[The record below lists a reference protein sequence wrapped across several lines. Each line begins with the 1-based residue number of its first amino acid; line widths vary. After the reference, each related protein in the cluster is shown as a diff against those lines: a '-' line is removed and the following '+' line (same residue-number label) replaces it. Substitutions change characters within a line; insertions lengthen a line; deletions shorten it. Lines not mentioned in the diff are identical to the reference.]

1 MKKAMWVWLCIT
13 AWGQQAEPPP
23 AAAKP
28 APPGDQKAA
37 ETTAESPVP
46 VTERSLTGS
55 FDVGYRWRTGPAGN
69 ENVYRSLVDLGEGPK
84 LLNADFSIF
93 DPKRRWFD
101 RIDTRAANWG
111 DDPYTTLNVAAHKSR
126 VYDFVSS
133 YRNLAYFNNLPS
145 YANPLLER
153 GVLASQRIFD
163 TRNRMSSYELSLLPG
178 NWLMPYFAYER
189 ASGYGQGVT
198 TFVSDQNEY
207 PVPLRSNFSQNNMRG
222 GVRLELTR
230 YHATIEQGGT
240 TFRDDQELFQSP
252 GAANP
257 GNNTTTV
264 LGTPLA
270 LNGLSQAYGVRGD
283 SIYTKVMGTGQPAS
297 WLSLYGQYLYAR
309 PQNETNYQQFNT
321 GNFILQSQALAFS
334 SQQYLLSSAAKVPH
348 QSGQVG
354 AEIRLHSRVRV
365 ITNWLTDRID
375 VSGES
380 TGQNSVRGT
389 SAASINVADMTEL
402 KNEYNHFEA
411 DVLWDV
417 TSHLTLR
424 GGYRYQWGSTSNSIL
439 PPTGLASQ
447 DMADFRRHVGKGGFN
462 YRLGGKLSVTGD
474 VEGAGTESAYFR
486 TSLFQ
491 YQKGRVQGSYQASSQ
506 LTFMAAF
513 SVVSNQNP
521 APDIDF
527 DYLGLQTS
535 ASVLWNPAGD
545 KRMGFQGTY
554 TRSTIRSDI
563 SFLVPQTFQ
572 RDRSQYRDNA
582 HSVQGMFDLA
592 LPKLGQQA
600 RLSAGGNFFISS
612 GSRPTD
618 YFQPVGKLIVPVAP
632 GWAWVSEWTYYGYGE
647 SFYSYEGFRTHL
659 FTTGIRITR

>member
-1 MKKAMWVWLCIT
+1 MKKVICLSLCIA
-13 AWGQQAEPPP
+13 AWGQEAQPP
-23 AAAKP
+23 AAAAKSATP
-28 APPGDQKAA
+28 ADQKAA
-37 ETTAESPVP
+37 ESTGESPVP
-46 VTERSLTGS
+46 ATERLLTGS

-84 LLNADFSIF
+84 FLNADFSIF

-101 RIDTRAANWG
+101 QIDTRAANWG

-145 YANPLLER
+145 YANPLLDR
-153 GVLASQRIFD
+153 GVLTSQRTLD
-163 TRNRMSSYELSLLPG
+163 TRNRMSSYELTLLPG
-178 NWLMPYFAYER
+178 NWVIPYFAYER

-207 PVPLRSNFSQNNMRG
+207 PVPLQSNFSQNNMRG
-222 GVRLELTR
+222 GIRLELTR
-230 YHATIEQGGT
+230 YHVTIEQGGT
-240 TFRDDQELFQSP
+240 TFRDDQALFQSA

-257 GNNTTTV
+257 GNRATPV
-264 LGTPLA
+264 FGTSLS

-283 SIYTKVMGTGQPAS
+283 SIYTKVMGTGQPAT
-297 WLSLYGQYLYAR
+297 WLSIYGQYLYAR
-309 PQNETNYQQFNT
+309 PKNETNYQQFNA
-321 GNFILQSQALAFS
+321 GNFILQSEALAFS

-348 QSGQVG
+348 QSGQAG
-354 AEIRLHSRVRV
+354 AEVRLHSRVRV
-365 ITNWLTDRID
+365 ITNWLTDRIH
-375 VSGES
+375 VSGET
-380 TGQNSVRGT
+380 TGQNSVSGR
-389 SAASINVADMTEL
+389 SAASINVADTTEL
-402 KNEYNHFEA
+402 ENEYNHFEA

-417 TSHLTLR
+417 TSQLTLR

-439 PPTGLASQ
+439 PLTGLASQ

-491 YQKGRVQGSYQASSQ
+491 YQKGRLQGSYQASSQ
-506 LTFMAAF
+506 LTFTAAF
-513 SVVSNQNP
+513 FVVSNQNP

-527 DYLGLQTS
+527 DYLGMQTS
-535 ASVLWNPAGD
+535 ASLLWNPAGD
-545 KRMGFQGTY
+545 KRIGFQGTY

-572 RDRSQYRDNA
+572 RDKSQYRDNA
-582 HSVQGMFDLA
+582 HSIQGMFDFA

-600 RLSAGGNFFISS
+600 RLSAGGSFFISS

-618 YFQPVGKLIVPVAP
+618 YFQPVGKLIVPVSP
-632 GWAWVSEWTYYGYGE
+632 GLAWVSEWTYYGYGE

-659 FTTGIRITR
+659 VTTGVRITR